1 MIDRSNETEC
11 DVEPAAAQNIAR
23 RLVRDWR
30 VLQAWAER
38 HRDAAPQGS
47 HDRRFYDGR
56 ALSFATC
63 IEQLCAAFGME
74 AKMGDG
80 MGHANE
86 CVTSTLD
93 DVLSEASKRVAEWPD
108 WKRSDD
114 VKRRQAEFDARMK
127 SMRGGGQGEAK
138 APEPDPLAEHMN
150 AAIERD
156 EQSAIERA
164 HADGIV
170 EGLRRA
176 EMACEL
182 RDADVIRRRISDE
195 IYWASKG
202 TTADRP
208 PHVDRAAPLELATGW
223 ESDAKR
229 LSRGGRNTPAGL
241 MNHGE
246 ARGLGRAAD
255 DLRRLLDAPRG
266 PGGGE
271 SEPDTR
277 SEVDRLRD
285 GQSSTESA
293 SRAGFIQGL
302 RRATAIVRER
312 CGGSREADLVNA
324 FDRAAAEA
332 CGSVEPAMSAA
343 EVEAC
348 AAHEQMRGAEVR
360 ELRAEVERLRSLVLE
375 FQRATGVL
383 RPEWAKMRIESL
395 EDGDY
400 EDPLRHECRGCG
412 RPISWEGACGKGCGG
427 AAPPYTYGRGGEN
440 DPLAQIAIKDGD
452 EESEPKL
459 DRLRAELTATVAA
472 LARRE
477 EEIVAARAHVGAKD
491 DEALIDAFRR
501 VCRESADYASK
512 RAAQERDA
520 AYRRGQEEM
529 REWASTWCDS
539 EASKMQS
546 RGEHSQASTLWHAYQ
561 EIRAIPIANA
571 PTVSSVGTGE
581 ADPVE
586 RGVETAGAGESVA
599 RGSADAAEIARLQ
612 SGWRESSSLLGE
624 RIEEIRAWR
633 TATACDS
640 PAVAKRRIDQL
651 VADLSL
657 ARENR
662 AHFAEVASERRENL
676 RGQPPQRAREPKEG
690 DRVMFGSASGPHV
703 AILLEFIPHA
713 GPEGRGRVRDLET
726 LEVHEA
732 WPGNSLV
739 RGTFKLI
746 D

>member
-1 MIDRSNETEC
+1 MSDRCNETEC

-127 SMRGGGQGEAK
+127 GIGLEYAHTSMTDIGDGAVAAAETRRLRDLDEAR
-138 APEPDPLAEHMN
+138 EV
-150 AAIERD
+150 
-156 EQSAIERA
+156 
-164 HADGIV
+164 G
-170 EGLRRA
+170 RA
-176 EMACEL
+176 EM
-182 RDADVIRRRISDE
+182 R
-195 IYWASKG
+195 
-202 TTADRP
+202 
-208 PHVDRAAPLELATGW
+208 
-223 ESDAKR
+223 
-229 LSRGGRNTPAGL
+229 
-241 MNHGE
+241 
-246 ARGLGRAAD
+246 
-255 DLRRLLDAPRG
+255 
-266 PGGGE
+266 
-271 SEPDTR
+271 
-277 SEVDRLRD
+277 
-285 GQSSTESA
+285 
-293 SRAGFIQGL
+293 
-302 RRATAIVRER
+302 
-312 CGGSREADLVNA
+312 
-324 FDRAAAEA
+324 AEA
-332 CGSVEPAMSAA
+332 
-343 EVEAC
+343 
-348 AAHEQMRGAEVR
+348 
-360 ELRAEVERLRSLVLE
+360 
-375 FQRATGVL
+375 
-383 RPEWAKMRIESL
+383 
-395 EDGDY
+395 
-400 EDPLRHECRGCG
+400 
-412 RPISWEGACGKGCGG
+412 
-427 AAPPYTYGRGGEN
+427 
-440 DPLAQIAIKDGD
+440 
-452 EESEPKL
+452 

-477 EEIVAARAHVGAKD
+477 EEIEEWKGVAEILAKSKKT
-491 DEALIDAFRR
+491 LIVDVCQAIGVAPSPAVNVVAEVRRR
-501 VCRESADYASK
+501 V
-512 RAAQERDA
+512 DA

-571 PTVSSVGTGE
+571 PAVSSVGTGE

-586 RGVETAGAGESVA
+586 RGVETAGAVESVA
-599 RGSADAAEIARLQ
+599 RESDAAAEIARLR
-612 SGWRESSSLLGE
+612 SALGAARASLQE
-624 RIEEIRAWR
+624 HVRD
-633 TATACDS
+633 TAEWQQATSCET
-640 PAVAKRRIDQL
+640 PAAAKRRIDQL

-662 AHFAEVASERRENL
+662 AHFAEAASDRREKL
-676 RGQPPQRAREPKEG
+676 RERPTQRAREPKEG